1 MVEPFT
7 FGRILA
13 SERDAEN
20 PLTASGGNVVRNP
33 RWHLCVAEAGGEA
46 ADQVDGTA
54 SFMPSS
60 GGSAFEVITSPSD
73 AATTRRTST
82 GAKSS
87 NADPILNRD

>member
-7 FGRILA
+7 VGRILA

-33 RWHLCVAEAGGEA
+33 RWHLCVAEAS
-46 ADQVDGTA
+46 DQVDGTA

-82 GAKSS
+82 RAKSS